1 MNLSEPYS
9 ESSIANTITGASMTA
24 APPTQAETLS
34 WRSRT
39 QIQQRR
45 QRSLGVRLFVAVMG
59 GAIAGLGATAFLFY
73 RTLEQQAKEE
83 IQITLEN
90 RVNEIDSQLGQG
102 EQFLKSMA
110 NAAQFLHTN
119 QVGSPEAYKRL
130 VISLMEVRP
139 KLVTGFGV
147 LQTPRGLVTN
157 RKWFGPYIV
166 EYTAE
171 TVDLVKKGIAERLP
185 SPHTAFAYED
195 IASADEYFKQDYYTE
210 PVKIGKNYWVEP
222 YMTEGFSVPLTTF
235 AGPIKDAQGKLIA
248 IFNGDIA
255 LQDLVDRFKNQP
267 VFQKTGYFVLVTG
280 KGNILAYPP
289 DPKKATGSE
298 AATSIPEL
306 NTIWSQVQQELPKKQ
321 AGIFLSSATASYWAY
336 QTIPRTN
343 WIMLAKVPYSAVT
356 GSAVWIASS
365 GGLLAA
371 VILAGVVVLFIRRL
385 NQRLQPILDECNQ
398 LAATDAEIQAV
409 MQQQDEIGQLSTSFF
424 NLIHQLSENEIQ
436 LKQEITR
443 TREVQLQ
450 AEQQA
455 TQLEAESLNLQT
467 DVEDLLNTVSAVED
481 GNLTV
486 QAPVSDRVTGL
497 VADTFNRLVEEL
509 ANIMTQVSATTQQVT
524 QRSQQLNESAST
536 VAQNTQQ
543 QAHEV
548 GRVLNL
554 SEQVQR
560 SAQDSATQIEL
571 TNQSLVQVRAT
582 IEQGQLAINRLTQ
595 GIQTLQAGAGQIM
608 KRTTDLDEFVSVT
621 DQFVQEQSQ
630 VAELIQSLA
639 MSATLLSARATAQ
652 QDPRQ
657 MMVVAKEFETIANQI
672 KSLAEQTN
680 RNLSVLQKRTDLI
693 QTTVSSLT
701 QDLQNIDGLVGGFT
715 QGVEKSSQAFGSIQ
729 SATAD
734 VVKTGQAISQ
744 SNQQI
749 VQISQDTAIAMRS
762 MAQLA
767 GKTAQLTQRT
777 RSESE
782 QMGQVAEQLQQR
794 VQFFRLPTPLPQA
807 QSSQPESS
815 HTSP

>member
-1 MNLSEPYS
+1 
-9 ESSIANTITGASMTA
+9 MTTA
-24 APPTQAETLS
+24 HSTQAKKLS
-34 WRSRT
+34 WRGSNQVLR
-39 QIQQRR
+39 RR

-83 IQITLEN
+83 IQTTLEN

-102 EQFLKSMA
+102 EQFIKSMA

-119 QVGSPEAYKRL
+119 NVGSAETYKRL
-130 VISLMEVRP
+130 IISLMATRP
-139 KLVTGFGV
+139 RLVTGFGV
-147 LQTPRGLVTN
+147 LQTSRGLVTD
-157 RKWFGPYIV
+157 REWFGPYIV
-166 EYTAE
+166 EYKAQAIE
-171 TVDLVKKGIAERLP
+171 QVKQGIAERLP
-185 SPHTAFAYED
+185 TPHEAFAYQETTITD
-195 IASADEYFKQDYYTE
+195 QYFKQDYYTE
-210 PVKIGKNYWVEP
+210 PVKINKNYWVEP
-222 YMTEGFSVPLTTF
+222 YTTEVYSVPLTTF

-255 LQDLVDRFKNQP
+255 LQDLVERFTNQP
-267 VFQKTGYFVLVTG
+267 VFQQSGYFVLLTEQG
-280 KGNILAYPP
+280 SILAYPP
-289 DPKKATGSE
+289 APKTATGSE
-298 AATSIPEL
+298 TAQSVPEL
-306 NTIWSQVQQELPKKQ
+306 NTIWSQVKQELPKKQ

-336 QTIPRTN
+336 QIIPRTN

-356 GSAVWIASS
+356 GSAFWIVSG

-371 VILAGVVVLFIRRL
+371 AILAGVVVLFIRRL
-385 NQRLQPILDECNQ
+385 SQRLQPILDQCNQ

-424 NLIHQLSENEIQ
+424 NLIHQLSENEAQ
-436 LKQEITR
+436 LKQEVSR
-443 TREVQLQ
+443 AHEVQLQ

-509 ANIMTQVSATTQQVT
+509 ANIMAQVSATTQQVT

-560 SAQDSATQIEL
+560 SAQDSAAQIEL
-571 TNQSLVQVRAT
+571 TNQSLAQVRAT
-582 IEQGQLAINRLTQ
+582 IEQGQSAINRLMQ

-680 RNLSVLQKRTDLI
+680 RNLGVLQKRTDLI

-701 QDLQNIDGLVGGFT
+701 QDLQSIDGLVGGFT

-734 VVKTGQAISQ
+734 VVKTGQAIAQ

-749 VQISQDTAIAMRS
+749 VHISQDTATAMRG

-767 GKTAQLTQRT
+767 GKTAQLTQQA
-777 RSESE
+777 RSQSE
-782 QMGQVAEQLQQR
+782 QMEQISEQLQQR
-794 VQFFRLPTPLPQA
+794 VQFFRLPAMTQQA
-807 QSSQPESS
+807 QLAQSESS
-815 HTSP
+815 HTAP